1 MDTITK
7 NVSEEAVCGEQAIV
21 LSNPVQ
27 RAIEEMVRRGHV
39 IPRATVLL
47 SPSCPERAEI
57 DEFIGG
63 LEVVYCPTA
72 TRFSLGRCQW
82 HLAREFEAF
91 LYKSEDVI

>member
-1 MDTITK
+1 MDIIAESLLEK
-7 NVSEEAVCGEQAIV
+7 AACGERVVV

-27 RAIEEMVRRGHV
+27 QVLEEMVRRGHV
-39 IPRATVLL
+39 IPQTTVLL
-47 SPSCPERAEI
+47 SPSCPEKAEI

-82 HLAREFEAF
+82 HLAREFEAS

>member
-1 MDTITK
+1 
-7 NVSEEAVCGEQAIV
+7 
-21 LSNPVQ
+21 
-27 RAIEEMVRRGHV
+27 
-39 IPRATVLL
+39 LL